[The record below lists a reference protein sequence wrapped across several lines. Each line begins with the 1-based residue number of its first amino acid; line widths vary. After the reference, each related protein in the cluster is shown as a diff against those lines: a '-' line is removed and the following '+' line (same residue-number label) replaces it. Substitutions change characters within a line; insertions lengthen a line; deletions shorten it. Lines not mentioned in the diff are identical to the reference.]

1 LHGPTEPGGQ
11 GVSYIV
17 YNGITL
23 SLIQTKK
30 VIEEPITVGQQT
42 SGMRRTVTV
51 LATVHNN
58 TAGPVALGAP
68 VPGQV
73 APAFPDGVAA
83 WIGIRNQ
90 LMQQRRTFTYAVGN
104 RIVASYTAPFGATN
118 LSPGPNRVARF
129 SGDQELGPKPLAC
142 NLVQF
147 NGTATCVMEYTIQ
160 WSDKNCLDS
169 PNQAVLAHVWKCDD
183 DISETYFLTRTYQG
197 RVIFDPRVVG
207 GPSGALGIHP
217 DRVRG
222 LLLPAKANGFIRK
235 QVLIQSSEDMKTLDY
250 LVIDEQPQSFVN
262 SNLVPKITAT
272 HAITNRLP
280 TFGERAGA
288 VASQLGAIQPP
299 VHDPKRDIQPARSRV
314 AGFANRGFEIAG
326 VLGGI
331 ANFVAHGYSA
341 IPLATHTIEVTAYG
355 APYCPASELARSARI
370 VALWRLMKGT
380 QVADPGLGVP
390 DYGGSCIQQDSSE
403 PFATTVRLEVVS
415 RPLTMAPDNIAALWN
430 LGRNQMVRFVGV
442 GVPIRVDE
450 PITSALGGRAV
461 PASIQQLMYG
471 GSFQG
476 HPGDWGWV
484 QTGGFAQ
491 DLMSNKDFN
500 FRGVVNNG
508 VLGTLGP
515 NGEVTPFA
523 LMLIQTLQEV
533 CDDTTAAAV
542 FVDTAPLTRWPG
554 ANQ

>member
-1 LHGPTEPGGQ
+1 M
-11 GVSYIV
+11 SYIL

-58 TAGPVALGAP
+58 TAGPPALGAP

-73 APAFPDGVAA
+73 APAFADGVAA

-104 RIVASYTAPFGATN
+104 RSIASYTAPFGATN

-129 SGDQELGPKPLAC
+129 TGDPELGPKPLAC
-142 NLVQF
+142 NIVQF
-147 NGTATCVMEYTIQ
+147 NGTSTCLMEYTIQ
-160 WSDKNCLDS
+160 WADKNCLDS

-207 GPSGALGIHP
+207 GPSGVFGIHP

-235 QVLIQSSEDMKTLDY
+235 KVLIQSSEDMKTLDY

-272 HAITNRLP
+272 HAVTNTLP
-280 TFGERAGA
+280 TLRERAQAIGA
-288 VASQLGAIQPP
+288 QFGGGAG
-299 VHDPKRDIQPARSRV
+299 A
-314 AGFANRGFEIAG
+314 AG
-326 VLGGI
+326 VGQRFSDTTQQRVMNPNLRGTVGGTGFLE
-331 ANFVAHGYSA
+331 AAFGLLSFAPNFVAAGYSA
-341 IPLATHTIEVTAYG
+341 IPLAVHTVEVTAYG
-355 APYCPASELARSARI
+355 SPFCPAAELARSARV
-370 VALWRLMKGT
+370 VALWRLMKGS
-380 QVADPGLGVP
+380 QIADPGLGVP
-390 DYGGSCIQQDSSE
+390 DYGGSCTQQDSSE
-403 PFATTVRLEVVS
+403 PFATTVRLEVTS
-415 RPLTMAPDNIAALWN
+415 RPVTMAPDSIAALWN
-430 LGRNQMVRFVGV
+430 LGRNQMVRFIGV
-442 GVPIRVDE
+442 GVPVAVEE
-450 PITSALGGRAV
+450 PITSALGNRAV

-476 HPGDWGWV
+476 RPGDWGWV
-484 QTGGFAQ
+484 QTRGFAQ
-491 DLMSNKDFN
+491 DLMSNTDFGL
-500 FRGVVNNG
+500 RGSATNG
-508 VLGTLGP
+508 VLGTGS
-515 NGEVTPFA
+515 PFE

-533 CDDTTAAAV
+533 CDNTTAPAT
-542 FVDTAPLTRWPG
+542 FISTAPLNAWPAPGG
-554 ANQ
+554 A